1 MWGNLGT
8 ISQYAA
14 QQYTITVDLNDIK
27 LLRRRRNFSRLQ
39 RIGDVRR
46 RRSLNRLLNWSKLTP
61 FGPFQVQ
68 KTVHFQKQYLY
79 IELTDAA
86 PLRGEF
92 AWGCADFRSWRAGSG
107 HQ

>member
-14 QQYTITVDLNDIK
+14 QQYTITVEQNYIK

-61 FGPFQVQ
+61 FGPFQV
-68 KTVHFQKQYLY
+68 KKRRWLSLVILKSY
-79 IELTDAA
+79 
-86 PLRGEF
+86 
-92 AWGCADFRSWRAGSG
+92 DFEGPEDERYCPK
-107 HQ
+107 H